1 MEKTFENN
9 RFYDFF
15 PDHVNYFTENTLK
28 NAVTRNGFT
37 VLDFFYGM
45 DKEYINVIVRKDAIP
60 EFSTI
65 KSTYSKLNQEL
76 NSFVEIC
83 NRK

>member
-1 MEKTFENN
+1 MEKTFENS

-15 PDHVNYFTENTLK
+15 PDHVNYFTEYSLK

-45 DKEYINVIVRKDAIP
+45 NKEYINVIVRKDAIP
-60 EFSTI
+60 EFSGI
-65 KSTYSKLNQEL
+65 KNIYTKLQQEL
-76 NSFVEIC
+76 NSFVETC
-83 NRK
+83 NNK